1 MLADGRSKGVD
12 APSVV
17 APLDEFRK
25 QVLEQC
31 RFLVETGFRRAVE
44 YEATS
49 PMGTCVAFVGKHVGF
64 SFYTDLR
71 DQHVG
76 VQVFRVVDG
85 RRPAQ
90 REGGH
95 ASDVWKLLAREVRQR
110 SAGLAG
116 PARAPDASAPAA
128 LKDWVVLLKTA
139 GARLLADEPGSVPA

>member
-1 MLADGRSKGVD
+1 MLGDGRSKRIGGARGV
-12 APSVV
+12 V
-17 APLDEFRK
+17 PLDEFRSE
-25 QVLEQC
+25 VLKHC
-31 RFLVETGFRRAVE
+31 RFLVEIGFRRAEE
-44 YEATS
+44 YEATG